1 MGRKPG
7 FVHILSTFF
16 LDVDKKQARKERCRR
31 QRSLICS
38 IQAFKLFGRVGLHLL
53 REVLVDVEG
62 GFDILVTEAHLHRF
76 GRNSGEEKLRAV
88 RVPQRVVVEGGANG
102 IRGSDAGYLAVLLHI
117 PPAVD
122 HTTAFL
128 HGTRTDKGAVVI
140 DVDHVDLR
148 ADAVGVECKW
158 GDIVR
163 GAACRGDILP
173 LEIGT
178 IGELCLPLVL
188 PGTSEQRQRCA
199 VQLDGAVTVVLR
211 GSEIQLIR
219 RAPAFLR
226 RGIAASGKVVT
237 KSS

>member
-1 MGRKPG
+1 M
-7 FVHILSTFF
+7 
-16 LDVDKKQARKERCRR
+16 
-31 QRSLICS
+31 
-38 IQAFKLFGRVGLHLL
+38 
-53 REVLVDVEG
+53 
-62 GFDILVTEAHLHRF
+62 TEAHLHRF

-122 HTTAFL
+122 HTAAFL

-148 ADAVGVECKW
+148 ADAIGVECKW

-178 IGELCLPLVL
+178 IGELRLPLVL

-226 RGIAASGKVVT
+226 RGIAASGAVLDLTVDRQGGSAEVYVLPLQGESLAEPEAAAVAENKRDVHGMPLREALKYPANGIGVQNAPLL
-237 KSS
+237 SARL